1 MKIDKYAEIL
11 GEWSDGMGHSIDMK
25 KVLLL
30 NEEIRQ
36 SETQTNLIV
45 YIQAKDTGG
54 NPLLAEIRVY
64 PLPDESWCGEL
75 DGTDRRI
82 EEAYHTGNMDFIRT
96 VTDETGYA
104 ALFLQPGWYQIEV
117 SKGSAYSVEA
127 RRFHLCETQT
137 VLNYTL
143 KPMPKEAKEGWYAGD
158 IHHHS
163 VFSSRLYAGTDPV
176 IETPVQIRDSMRAA
190 GLDFGALSDHHNVLD
205 HDLWSMTRTDDF
217 IPILSKEISTGN
229 GHVISLNVKK
239 NADVI
244 YRIKT
249 PEERTDE
256 YLRGEFIRVTDEI
269 RRLGGMP
276 QLNHPRDPQK
286 AISWNPDFMDIITIF
301 ETMEIWNGSKPMVK
315 KSSSANA
322 AAMWVDMLEN
332 GVYLPGTTGSDTHNI
347 RCDDYKAFYKDTRR
361 LLERLNQLEEGD
373 PLLKDEDVRKFTEIS
388 GQLLPVFE
396 KWAKRNLSSGGVRT
410 FVHMDTFKDGDDLTG
425 QMRKGHMTLS
435 DGPMLFPVMEG
446 CSGTAGEEKAATCGG
461 RAGAEERKTCIL
473 PGDRTEVPGTIRVNL
488 HTNRRLKT
496 MRILKKGRLM
506 ADYSLEPFEKDCG
519 GYMDYSHE
527 LTPQMLQDM
536 GMAWK
541 EEDYLVMIAFDDCT
555 NLAIA
560 NPFFVGK
567 R

>member
-11 GEWSDGMGHSIDMK
+11 GEWSDGMGHPMDMK

-30 NEEIRQ
+30 NEEIRKSEIQ
-36 SETQTNLIV
+36 SNLIV
-45 YIQAKDTGG
+45 FIQVKDTEG
-54 NPLLAEIRVY
+54 NPLLAELRVY
-64 PLPDESWCGEL
+64 PLPEDSWCGEFN
-75 DGTDRRI
+75 GTDRRI
-82 EEAYHTGNMDFIRT
+82 EEAYGTGTMDFIRT

-104 ALFLQPGWYQIEV
+104 AIFLQPGWYQIEV
-117 SKGSAYSVEA
+117 AKGSAYSVEA
-127 RRFHLCETQT
+127 KRFCLNETQT
-137 VLNYTL
+137 ILNYTL
-143 KPMPKEAKEGWYAGD
+143 KLMPKEARNGWYAGD

-176 IETPVQIRDSMRAA
+176 IETPVQIRDSMRAV
-190 GLDFGALSDHHNVLD
+190 GLDFGALSDHHNVFD
-205 HDLWSMTRTDDF
+205 HDLWAQTKTDDF
-217 IPILSKEISTGN
+217 TPILSKEISTGN

-244 YRIKT
+244 YRIGT
-249 PEERTDE
+249 EEERTDE
-256 YLRGEFIRVTDEI
+256 YLRGEFIRITDEI
-269 RRLGGMP
+269 RELGGMP

-301 ETMEIWNGSKPMVK
+301 DTMEIWNGSKPMVP

-322 AAMWVDMLEN
+322 VAMWVDMLEN

-347 RCDDYKAFYKDTRR
+347 RCDDYKEFYRDTLK
-361 LLERLNQLEEGD
+361 LLDKLNSLKEGD
-373 PLLKDEDVRKFTEIS
+373 PLLDDEGVQEFLKIS
-388 GQLLPVFE
+388 GRLLPVFE

-410 FVHMDTFKDGDDLTG
+410 FVHMDSFEDGDDLTAE
-425 QMRKGHMTLS
+425 MKKGHMTLS
-435 DGPMLFPVMEG
+435 DGPLLFPVMETG
-446 CSGTAGEEKAATCGG
+446 GENS
-461 RAGAEERKTCIL
+461 AEEETGACAGKSGQDCIL
-473 PGDRTEVPGTIRVNL
+473 PGDRTNEPGTIHVNL

-496 MRILKKGRLM
+496 MRLLKKGRLM
-506 ADYSLEPFEKDCG
+506 ADYSLAPFEKDCG
-519 GYMDYSHE
+519 GYMDYSHD
-527 LTPQMLQDM
+527 LTPQMLSDM

-555 NLAIA
+555 NIAIA